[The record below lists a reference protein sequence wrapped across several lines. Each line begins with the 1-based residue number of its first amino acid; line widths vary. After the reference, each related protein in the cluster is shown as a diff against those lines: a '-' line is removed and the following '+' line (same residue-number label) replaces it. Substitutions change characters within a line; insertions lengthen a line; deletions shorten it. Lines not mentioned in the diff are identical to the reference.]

1 MAQAI
6 LAQGNRLERFFLVWA
21 PRRDLS
27 AIATILTMVTL
38 LPIPLVRDPAGAPDD
53 LGPDSSILDLVKYN
67 MLEEIKK
74 RFQQPPFAGNINAK
88 IDSCGNPLLHCAAG
102 FGNFSIMMWALKEGA
117 DINLLNERGWSP
129 AAEAEYWAGRWSTM
143 NKATNS
149 MYCTMARRWLL
160 DMGGKVLGNADTAV
174 YRRLRGLEPPKK
186 RLRRTFPTEQ
196 ETAKDPPP
204 VYLEAQRLWNEAIVD
219 DAMTGGMLSLSDLNP
234 TDFFMPEDES
244 VPKSTSAPM

>member
-1 MAQAI
+1 
-6 LAQGNRLERFFLVWA
+6 
-21 PRRDLS
+21 
-27 AIATILTMVTL
+27 MVTL

-102 FGNFSIMMWALKEGA
+102 FRNFSIMMWALKEGA

-129 AAEAEYWAGRWSTM
+129 AAEAEYSGGRWSTM
-143 NKATNS
+143 NKPTNS
-149 MYCTMARRWLL
+149 MHCSMARRWLL

-186 RLRRTFPTEQ
+186 KRRRNTPTEQ
-196 ETAKDPPP
+196 ETAQDQLP
-204 VYLEAQRLWNEAIVD
+204 VYFDAQSVWKETLVD

-234 TDFFMPEDES
+234 TDFFMPENE
-244 VPKSTSAPM
+244 M